1 MVYRKIRKKIIQIE
15 EKISK
20 HMWRFR
26 LEMLQVQSGQ
36 KNLLW
41 VENFKI
47 FVYMCLCVQ
56 VYLEHLHI

>member
-1 MVYRKIRKKIIQIE
+1 MVYRKIRKKIIQIK

-36 KNLLW
+36 KKLLW

>member
-1 MVYRKIRKKIIQIE
+1 MLYRKIRKKIIRIE